1 MATALASVCGAEE
14 EESDELSEDY
24 SVLTYGSALRL
35 RHVQSAHHLHSHG
48 INYGSGSGQQ
58 SVTAVQQDDDSGSLW
73 QLRER
78 YGLPSLPIGTP
89 LQCGDSVR
97 LQHVSTRR
105 YLHSHL
111 HASPLTN
118 RQEVSGY
125 GEGSHS
131 DSGDD
136 WRVECSGGLSAGS
149 ELPLASASFSL
160 LHVDTGKRLY
170 SRRMD
175 EFTQHNCRGCPIIGQ
190 LEVSAAAVQQHDP
203 AAQFSVRPAGIFF
216 PRRQQQPEH

>member
-1 MATALASVCGAEE
+1 
-14 EESDELSEDY
+14 
-24 SVLTYGSALRL
+24 VLTYGSAVRL

-78 YGLPSLPIGTP
+78 YGADGIAAGSP
-89 LQCGDSVR
+89 LHCGDTVR

-105 YLHSHL
+105 WLHSHL

-131 DSGDD
+131 DTGDD
-136 WRVECSGGLSAGS
+136 WRLECSGGLSAGA
-149 ELPLASASFSL
+149 ELPLSSASSAASFSL
-160 LHVDTGKRLY
+160 QHVDTGKRLY

-190 LEVSAAAVQQHDP
+190 LEVSAASVQQHDP
-203 AAQFSVRPAGIFF
+203 AAQFSVRPSGIFF
-216 PRRQQQPEH
+216 PRKQQQTAA